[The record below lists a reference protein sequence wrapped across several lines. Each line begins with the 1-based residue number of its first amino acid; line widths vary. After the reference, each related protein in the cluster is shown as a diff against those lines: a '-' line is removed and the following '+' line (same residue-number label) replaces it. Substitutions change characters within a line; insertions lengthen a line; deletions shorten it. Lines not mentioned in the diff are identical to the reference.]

1 MSIAGDWAQLG
12 EHRKLLGNDV
22 FVVDVAAE
30 SPGAPEPAEPVL
42 VLHGFPTSSIDWRR
56 VIGPMREGR
65 RVILFDFLGYGFSA
79 KPDQR
84 YSLFEQADLVEAL
97 VADLGIR
104 AAVIVSH
111 DMGDSV
117 AGELCA
123 RSLDGTLGFEITRR
137 VLANGSIYLDMAHL
151 TDGQQL
157 LLSLPDEQLPEG
169 LGFELVEAAL
179 AATCAPAMVP
189 PADELAAMADAVVR
203 DGGDRLLSRLIRYVE
218 ERRQHEGRWTGA
230 IETHP
235 SPLTIVWGTADPI
248 AVWPMAQRLHAARP
262 DATLVELD
270 GVGHYP
276 MVEDPERFGA
286 ALRAALKR

>member
-12 EHRKLLGNDV
+12 ERRVVANNEI
-22 FVVDVAAE
+22 FVVELSAE
-30 SPGAPEPAEPVL
+30 REEAEPVI

-56 VIGPMREGR
+56 VVGPLRARR
-65 RVILFDFLGYGFSA
+65 RVVLFDFLGYGFSA

-84 YSLFEQADLVEAL
+84 YSLFEQADIVEAL
-97 VADLGIR
+97 ARELGIDE
-104 AAVIVSH
+104 AVIVAH

-117 AGELCA
+117 AGELLA
-123 RSLDGTLGFEITRR
+123 RNLDGTLGFQITRR
-137 VLANGSIYLDMAHL
+137 VISNGSIYLDMAQL

-157 LLSLPDEQLPEG
+157 LLSLPDEMLAEEHA

-189 PADELAAMADAVVR
+189 ASDELGAMADAVVR
-203 DGGDRLLSRLIRYVE
+203 EGGDRLLPRLIRYLE
-218 ERRQHEGRWTGA
+218 ERRVHESRWTGA
-230 IETHP
+230 IESHP
-235 SPLTIVWGTADPI
+235 TPMTIVWGTADPI
-248 AVWPMAQRLHAARP
+248 AVWPMARRLHTARP
-262 DATLVELD
+262 EATLVELD

-286 ALRAALKR
+286 ALIAALA